1 MKRYSFVLKVKKERI
16 AEYKETH
23 REVWPEML
31 EALKRNGIH
40 NHSLFL
46 REDGLLFG
54 YMETSVE
61 PRAAMAGMH
70 EEAINVR
77 WQQYMAPF
85 FESVSGERPDD
96 MLVEIEEVF
105 HMA

>member
-16 AEYKETH
+16 AEYKATH

-46 REDGLLFG
+46 REDGTFCLAHTRFVML
-54 YMETSVE
+54 
-61 PRAAMAGMH
+61 H
-70 EEAINVR
+70 EGKII
-77 WQQYMAPF
+77 
-85 FESVSGERPDD
+85 FEGPD
-96 MLVEIEEVF
+96 EILRESDDPYIQRF
-105 HMA
+105 LA